1 MAVTNPKKKGKDPAF
16 LFYPNDWIGGT
27 MGMTFEEK
35 GAYMEVL
42 MLQFNRGHM
51 TSHMIGQLVGQ
62 LWLNIEAKFR
72 QDENG
77 LWYNERLEE
86 EQTKRQNYSKSRNNN
101 LSGKNQHTLKAVV
114 EGGHMTPHMEDED
127 ENVNKDIN
135 NNNYLFKNTLLENEI
150 WKKTISTQLKITEE
164 EVVLKLNDFYN
175 HLATEFKVHPSMN
188 EFTKHFKNWIPVNK
202 SKNEKSTNNPKSNTS
217 QSYKPASVDRDKLI
231 RELAEDAANGNI
243 PGDYSQSRT

>member
-86 EQTKRQNYSKSRNNN
+86 EQIKRQNYSKSRNNN

-114 EGGHMTPHMEDED
+114 KGGHTTPRMEDED

-135 NNNYLFKNTLLENEI
+135 NNNYLFKNTLLENEN
-150 WKKTISTQLKITEE
+150 WKKTISTQLKITDE

-175 HLATEFKVHPSMN
+175 HLATEFKIHPSMN

-217 QSYKPASVDRDKLI
+217 QGYKPASVDRDKLI

-243 PGDYSQSRT
+243 PGDYSQRRT